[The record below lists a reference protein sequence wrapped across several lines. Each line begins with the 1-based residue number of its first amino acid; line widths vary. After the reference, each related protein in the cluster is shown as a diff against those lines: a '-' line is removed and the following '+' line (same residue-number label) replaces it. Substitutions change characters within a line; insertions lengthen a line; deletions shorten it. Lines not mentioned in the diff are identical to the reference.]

1 MAKMKK
7 DRFLKAL
14 ILMPLLLVTAYGT
27 MDELFKRPRDFSVL
41 NQKQVMGPHELF
53 GDPFGN
59 PNAYKSE
66 KIPGDVGTPMDGDLE
81 HVEEITKKAEKE
93 EKAADSEKADQ
104 PAEATDSNVLFT
116 TNMVERGGAD
126 KNMAAKMATRF
137 KGKLNANLETPLVN
151 PGGYNG
157 VWEIFSNN
165 SGVSAMHSILLPKVE
180 NVLMYDSTI
189 WRISNILLPNG
200 ICRVLDP
207 KTGEKDCYAH
217 SVWFDTHINNLVPLE
232 LKTDT
237 WCSSGGLT
245 LEGNFVSTGGYQ
257 GGANTVR
264 YLDTCPG
271 CTWREYPTALSAPR
285 WYSTQAQ
292 LADGRFIVVGGR
304 DAQSF
309 EYIPPEGKNNE
320 KPFFLDILK
329 QTLDPEENNLYP
341 FVFLSTDSNV
351 FIFANNRSVLLNPNT
366 NTIVKEFPV
375 LPGGHRNYPASGM
388 SVILPLDL
396 NDPTTAASPIIPSE
410 IMVCGGSA
418 HIDSYGKASQGIYYE
433 TLADCGRLRITD
445 PNPVWERDLM
455 PTPRIMGDMM
465 LLPSGDILIV
475 NGAMRGAS
483 GWGFAR
489 EPNFTPVLYTPGA
502 KFGTRFRQLAPS
514 TIPRMYHSSTVVLPD
529 SRVMISGSNTNNGYI
544 YNAMFPT
551 ELRVEKFSPP
561 YLDPAL
567 LINRPEILNG
577 EAIAKFGYKAKITIQ
592 VKLNPTLPA
601 MVAMNLKVSISVPG
615 FSTHG
620 VTMNQRQIMLGLDSA
635 KPTAG
640 KEGIYDLVATTPPS
654 SAVAPTGYYMLSVV
668 YQGIPSKAVWVQL
681 K

>member
-1 MAKMKK
+1 MKK
-7 DRFLKAL
+7 ASYCLT
-14 ILMPLLLVTAYGT
+14 ILLPALLVAAAVATNVDVEG
-27 MDELFKRPRDFSVL
+27 LFKRPRDFSLL
-41 NQKQVMGPHELF
+41 NKEHVMGKHELF

-59 PNAYKSE
+59 PNDFKSR
-66 KIPGDVGTPMDGDLE
+66 KIPDDVGTPMDATLK
-81 HVEEITKKAEKE
+81 HVEEVTEEAQKE
-93 EKAADSEKADQ
+93 EAQKEKDAALK
-104 PAEATDSNVLFT
+104 PAKLDGV
-116 TNMVERGGAD
+116 GGG
-126 KNMAAKMATRF
+126 KGKFGSRF
-137 KGKLNANLETPLVN
+137 KDKVGVGAGIGESPLVN
-151 PGGYNG
+151 PGNYNG
-157 VWEIFSNN
+157 EWELFSKN

-180 NVLMYDSTI
+180 KVLMYDSTI
-189 WRISNILLPNG
+189 WRISNITLPNG
-200 ICRVLDP
+200 VCRVLDE
-207 KTGEKDCYAH
+207 KTGDKDCYAH
-217 SVWFDTHINNLVPLE
+217 SVWFDSHVDNIVPLE

-245 LEGNFVSTGGYQ
+245 FEGQFLSTGGFQ

-264 YLDTCPG
+264 YLDTCKD
-271 CTWREYPTALSAPR
+271 CTWREYPTALAAPR

-309 EYIPPEGKNNE
+309 EYIPPEGKQND
-320 KPFFLDILK
+320 KPFFFDFLK

-366 NTIVKEFPV
+366 NTVVKEFPV

-388 SVILPLDL
+388 SVILPINLA
-396 NDPTTAASPIIPSE
+396 NPYTSPDAVPAE
-410 IMVCGGSA
+410 VMVCGGSA
-418 HIDSYGKASQGIYYE
+418 HIDSYGKASLGTFYE
-433 TLADCGRLRITD
+433 TLEDCGRIKITD

-465 LLPSGDILIV
+465 LLPSGEVLIV

-489 EPNFTPVLYTPGA
+489 DPNFTPVMYTPGA
-502 KFGTRFRQLAPS
+502 KFGTRFRELKPS

-529 SRVMISGSNTNNGYI
+529 GRVMISGSNTNNGYI
-544 YNAMFPT
+544 YDAMYPT

-567 LINRPEILNG
+567 AVQRPEIVNG

-592 VKLNPTLPA
+592 AKVNPTAAA
-601 MVAMNLKVSISVPG
+601 MMLMNLKVSMYVPG

-620 VTMNQRQIMLGLDSA
+620 VTMNQRLVMLGLDSA
-635 KPTAG
+635 NPTAG
-640 KEGIYDLVATTPPS
+640 KDGVYDVVATTPPS